1 MRGGLQVPFPRLEG
15 SAKSERVQRRT
26 CVLLSAAIAAVTTTT
41 STGCYDSQWGQQ
53 KTAQQHNA
61 AAAAPAELRLATRG
75 SGGEPAPPAAS
86 DAASIRVQKLRVR
99 VLVTRSFAAQA
110 VDAPRHLRDLFEDV
124 NRITEPELGLHLDLV
139 DTRPW
144 AVPDEDDIVKTFD
157 ALRAA
162 DDGDGVDWV
171 VAFVGALPRAT
182 RSFHEVGR
190 GAVVGKHLLV
200 RAPGSAERHDAI
212 EKAFDQLPEEQRRD
226 LEKRLRRHRA
236 AVVFL
241 HELGHTLG
249 AGHDTS
255 AQSIM
260 FPEYNAKVT
269 AFGTGSVDVM
279 REGLAKRSAPP
290 ERASTTAIA
299 AATGTGTG
307 TATLTAARVTP
318 APAPEP
324 VLAIPETPELVGAA
338 RERFVAAY
346 ETASRGDLVAAW
358 STLKPLSERYL
369 ASMAVQDLRCQLATR
384 SMRFEMARREC
395 APLMKLSTAIPASQA
410 QPTPK
415 P

>member
-1 MRGGLQVPFPRLEG
+1 M
-15 SAKSERVQRRT
+15 T
-26 CVLLSAAIAAVTTTT
+26 
-41 STGCYDSQWGQQ
+41 TGCYDSQWGQQ

-61 AAAAPAELRLATRG
+61 AASAPAELRLATRG
-75 SGGEPAPPAAS
+75 SAGEPAPPVAR

-99 VLVTRSFAAQA
+99 VLVTRSFTAQV

-182 RSFHEVGR
+182 RSFHDVGR

-212 EKAFDQLPEEQRRD
+212 EKEFDQLPEPQRRD

-269 AFGTGSVDVM
+269 AFGAGSVDVM

-290 ERASTTAIA
+290 DRVSTTAA
-299 AATGTGTG
+299 SAVTGTG
-307 TATLTAARVTP
+307 AATP
-318 APAPEP
+318 AAASIAPEPEPEP

-346 ETASRGDLVAAW
+346 ETASRGELVAAW

-384 SMRFEMARREC
+384 SMRFEIARREC
-395 APLMKLSTAIPASQA
+395 APLMKLSTAIRASQA
-410 QPTPK
+410 TPTPK

>member
-1 MRGGLQVPFPRLEG
+1 VR
-15 SAKSERVQRRT
+15 
-26 CVLLSAAIAAVTTTT
+26 
-41 STGCYDSQWGQQ
+41 
-53 KTAQQHNA
+53 
-61 AAAAPAELRLATRG
+61 
-75 SGGEPAPPAAS
+75 
-86 DAASIRVQKLRVR
+86 KLRIR
-99 VLVTRSFAAQA
+99 VLVTRSFTAQV

-171 VAFVGALPRAT
+171 VAFVCGLPRAT
-182 RSFHEVGR
+182 RTFHDVGR

-212 EKAFDQLPEEQRRD
+212 EKAFDELPEEQRRD

-269 AFGTGSVDVM
+269 AFGASSVDVM

-290 ERASTTAIA
+290 DPPRD
-299 AATGTGTG
+299 
-307 TATLTAARVTP
+307 
-318 APAPEP
+318 APREPPREP
-324 VLAIPETPELVGAA
+324 VVAIPETPELVGGA

-346 ETASRGDLVAAW
+346 ETASHGDLVAAW

-369 ASMAVQDLRCQLATR
+369 SSMAVQDLRCQLATR
-384 SMRFEMARREC
+384 SMRFELARREC
-395 APLMKLSTAIPASQA
+395 APLMKLSTATPASPA
-410 QPTPK
+410 EPTPK
-415 P
+415 R

>member
-1 MRGGLQVPFPRLEG
+1 M
-15 SAKSERVQRRT
+15 T
-26 CVLLSAAIAAVTTTT
+26 
-41 STGCYDSQWGQQ
+41 TGCYDSQWGQQ

-61 AAAAPAELRLATRG
+61 AASAPAELRLAPRG
-75 SGGEPAPPAAS
+75 SAGEPAPPVAR

-99 VLVTRSFAAQA
+99 VLVTRSFTAQV

-182 RSFHEVGR
+182 RSFHDVGR

-212 EKAFDQLPEEQRRD
+212 EKEFDQLPEPQRRD

-269 AFGTGSVDVM
+269 AFGAGSVDVM

-290 ERASTTAIA
+290 DRVSTTAA
-299 AATGTGTG
+299 SAVTGTG
-307 TATLTAARVTP
+307 AATP
-318 APAPEP
+318 AAASIAPEPEPEP

-346 ETASRGDLVAAW
+346 ETASRGELVAAW

-384 SMRFEMARREC
+384 SMRFEIVRREC

-410 QPTPK
+410 TPTPK